1 MSQAR
6 SEDPGSQRVVDSE
19 PERARRTLSGGV
31 LVFRWVAY
39 AWMTVLNLVHAET
52 LTRPALAWIGIA
64 AAGLWTLW
72 LTATQAEPRAQER
85 RVVLWFDLALSAGL
99 ILISGLVVGQKTL
112 SGPRLN
118 YATAYPLSTALMWGA
133 AYGLRGAVEITI
145 LLGIALVFSRT
156 LNGISFNEKSQVLS
170 LLNGVVNYLLAGG
183 AAGVVSRHL
192 DRSQVQLRSAID
204 QAIRERERA
213 ARLAERES
221 LGRAIHDSVLQTLA
235 LVHKRGVELGR
246 EASVPG
252 TDVLSLAQMASDQE
266 QTLRALILRE
276 PEEPPIGA
284 ASLRDALEEAGR
296 QVSAVPVT
304 VSAVGPIWLPRRE
317 VEEIRAAVRQALE
330 NVVEHAEAHRAAVF
344 AEIDNAWVIVSVR
357 DDGLGFVYN
366 EDRLHAE
373 GKAGMLKSMK
383 GRIEELG
390 GRMRVLSA
398 PGVGTEVEFR
408 IPASIEEVTR

>member
-1 MSQAR
+1 
-6 SEDPGSQRVVDSE
+6 
-19 PERARRTLSGGV
+19 
-31 LVFRWVAY
+31 
-39 AWMTVLNLVHAET
+39 
-52 LTRPALAWIGIA
+52 
-64 AAGLWTLW
+64 
-72 LTATQAEPRAQER
+72 
-85 RVVLWFDLALSAGL
+85 
-99 ILISGLVVGQKTL
+99 
-112 SGPRLN
+112 
-118 YATAYPLSTALMWGA
+118 MWGA
-133 AYGLRGAVEITI
+133 AYGIRGALEITV
-145 LLGIALVFSRT
+145 LLGTALVFSRPI
-156 LNGISFNEKSQVLS
+156 NRISLTQKTQVLS
-170 LLNGVVNYLLAGG
+170 LLNGVVNFLLAGG

-192 DRSQVQLRSAID
+192 DRSQVQLRSVID

-246 EASVPG
+246 AASVPG
-252 TDVLSLAQMASDQE
+252 TDVLKLADMAGDQE
-266 QTLRALILRE
+266 RALRALILRE
-276 PEEPPIGA
+276 PEEPPIGT

-296 QVSAVPVT
+296 VISAVSVT

-317 VEEIRAAVRQALE
+317 IEEIGAAVRQALE
-330 NVVEHAEAHRAAVF
+330 NVVEHDEAHRADVF

-357 DDGLGFVYN
+357 DDGQGFVYN
-366 EDRLHAE
+366 EQRLQAE

-408 IPASIEEVTR
+408 IPAARI